1 MRAFVKLLNFEMNR
15 FAKIYIGLMVLTAA
29 LQLAA
34 VAIGANHWL
43 DSANEAM
50 RVNQWTLEQYHNV
63 TGYIQLNST
72 VYDHY
77 NKLLYFGPIFLSIT
91 VLLIYSCF
99 IWYRD
104 WRGKN
109 TVVYR
114 LLTLPSN
121 RANLYFAKLVTILLF
136 AFGFVALQIVLVPL
150 ENLIAQS
157 ILPAELYRNISVFDY
172 LKHPTVLKVLIP
184 PYFSEFVLYYGLVI
198 TGLIV
203 LFTAI
208 LMERSYRLK
217 GIGFIVLYFAVLAG
231 LASIPYLMGYSR
243 YDSYFY
249 PGEIIG
255 TCLGLIVIIAGGSL
269 WYSLYLLRKKIS
281 V

>member
-15 FAKIYIGLMVLTAA
+15 FAKIYIGLMVLTVA
-29 LQLAA
+29 LQLVA
-34 VAIGANHWL
+34 VTLGANHWL

-63 TGYIQLNST
+63 TGNIQLNSMM
-72 VYDHY
+72 YARY
-77 NKLLYFGPIFLSIT
+77 NGLLYFGPIFLSIT

-136 AFGFVALQIVLVPL
+136 AFGFVALQIILVPL
-150 ENLIAQS
+150 ERLIAQS
-157 ILPAELYRNISVFDY
+157 ILPAEIYRNISVFDFE
-172 LKHPTVLKVLIP
+172 V
-184 PYFSEFVLYYGLVI
+184 
-198 TGLIV
+198 
-203 LFTAI
+203 
-208 LMERSYRLK
+208 SYS
-217 GIGFIVLYFAVLAG
+217 A
-231 LASIPYLMGYSR
+231 
-243 YDSYFY
+243 
-249 PGEIIG
+249 
-255 TCLGLIVIIAGGSL
+255 
-269 WYSLYLLRKKIS
+269 
-281 V
+281 

>member
-1 MRAFVKLLNFEMNR
+1 MRAFVKLLNFEINR
-15 FAKIYIGLMVLTAA
+15 FSKIYIGLMVLTVAM
-29 LQLAA
+29 QLAA
-34 VAIGANHWL
+34 VTIGANRWM

-63 TGYIQLNST
+63 TGYIQLNSMMYPT
-72 VYDHY
+72 Y
-77 NKLLYFGPIFLSIT
+77 NGLLYFGSIFLSIT

-114 LLTLPSN
+114 LLTLPSS

-136 AFGFVALQIVLVPL
+136 AFGLVALQIILVPL
-150 ENLIAQS
+150 ERLIAQS

-172 LKHPTVLKVLIP
+172 LMYPTVLKVLVP
-184 PYFSEFVLYYGLVI
+184 PYFSEFVLYYGLGI

-217 GIGFIVLYFAVLAG
+217 GIGFIVLYLALLTG

-249 PGEIIG
+249 PGEILS
-255 TCLGLIVIIAGGSL
+255 TCLGLIVIVAGGSL

>member
-1 MRAFVKLLNFEMNR
+1 MSAFVKLLNFEMNR
-15 FAKIYIGLMVLTAA
+15 FSKIYIGLMALTVA

-34 VAIGANHWL
+34 VTIGANQWL

-50 RVNQWTLEQYHNV
+50 RVNHWTLEQYHNV

-72 VYDHY
+72 VYDHF
-77 NKLLYFGPIFLSIT
+77 NRLLYFGSIFLSIT
-91 VLLIYSCF
+91 MLLVYSCI

-136 AFGFVALQIVLVPL
+136 VFGFVALQIVLVPL
-150 ENLIAQS
+150 ESLIAQS
-157 ILPAELYRNISVFDY
+157 ILPAELYRTISVIDY
-172 LKHPTVLKVLIP
+172 LKHPTVLKVLVP
-184 PYFSEFVLYYGLVI
+184 PNFSEFVLYYGLVI

-217 GIGFIVLYFAVLAG
+217 GLGFIVLYIAVLAG

-255 TCLGLIVIIAGGSL
+255 ACIGLIVIIAGGSL

>member
-1 MRAFVKLLNFEMNR
+1 MSAFVKLLNFEVKR
-15 FAKIYIGLMVLTAA
+15 FAKLYIALMVLTVA
-29 LQLAA
+29 LQLAG
-34 VAIGANHWL
+34 VAIGANDWL
-43 DSANEAM
+43 NSANEAM
-50 RVNQWTLEQYHNV
+50 RVNQWTLGQYHHV
-63 TGYIQLNST
+63 TGYIQLNSM

-77 NKLLYFGPIFLSIT
+77 NGLLYFGPILLSI
-91 VLLIYSCF
+91 VLLLIYSCF

-136 AFGFVALQIVLVPL
+136 TFGLVALQILLVPL
-150 ENLIAQS
+150 ERLIAQS
-157 ILPAELYRNISVFDY
+157 ILPAELYRNITVSEFLNHTVI
-172 LKHPTVLKVLIP
+172 LKILIP
-184 PYFSEFVLYYGLVI
+184 SYFSDFVLYYGLGI

-217 GIGFIVLYFAVLAG
+217 GIGYIVLYLAVLAG
-231 LASIPYLMGYSR
+231 LASIPYFMGYGR

-249 PGEIIG
+249 PGEIMG
-255 TCLGLIVIIAGGSL
+255 ACLGLIVIIAGGSL